1 MEQLDRPFHRRF
13 LSPGSD
19 SDADTGSGGALVEEQ
34 PGHTAGDAVI
44 PLQQLDCQ
52 PQKDWT
58 DSDHRKREN
67 TPHDRACCRL
77 SVSCS
82 LTLLST
88 PLQGG
93 GAAGVNLTVEREGSP
108 GGKYSTAET
117 VLSAADGSYVFS
129 DLAPGR
135 YAITAAHPSWSFAG
149 AGTAH
154 ATVTWGEDADAE
166 TITVS
171 GFTVSGVV
179 SSGGLWWTQARGPQ
193 PLVRAL
199 PPPSCGG
206 PREVRWPCSSDS
218 HTAAA
223 ADRRARLPLHAGP
236 VQSRLGVHPSADGR
250 GS

>member
-93 GAAGVNLTVEREGSP
+93 GAAGGN
-108 GGKYSTAET
+108 GG
-117 VLSAADGSYVFS
+117 
-129 DLAPGR
+129 
-135 YAITAAHPSWSFAG
+135 
-149 AGTAH
+149 
-154 ATVTWGEDADAE
+154 GE
-166 TITVS
+166 
-171 GFTVSGVV
+171 
-179 SSGGLWWTQARGPQ
+179 
-193 PLVRAL
+193 
-199 PPPSCGG
+199 
-206 PREVRWPCSSDS
+206 
-218 HTAAA
+218 AAA
-223 ADRRARLPLHAGP
+223 ANVDARGAIGRKARDAGAEVDPLQAKRDKEAWEEVRCTLRPPPLRAVTRDLGSACAGDITA
-236 VQSRLGVHPSADGR
+236 VAFLGAAACVRCS
-250 GS
+250 